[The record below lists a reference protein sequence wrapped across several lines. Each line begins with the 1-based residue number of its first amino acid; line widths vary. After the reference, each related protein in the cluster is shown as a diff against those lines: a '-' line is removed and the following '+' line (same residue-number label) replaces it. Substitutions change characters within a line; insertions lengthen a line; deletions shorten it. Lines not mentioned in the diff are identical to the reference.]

1 MVETTIDR
9 TSYRRSNRVNLE
21 EIKHSNHV
29 ANQKQG
35 WLKSTFYQE
44 IILAMSILIGIL
56 CVKILDL
63 SVAENWLKEKINSG
77 VSYQVLSTTITQKY
91 QNLKK
96 LLENS
101 YWQEA
106 IPLSGDS
113 EKIELEKNADKEME
127 IIVNEEPQAITTAI
141 EGSNQLIDDANK
153 IKETYQLICPITG
166 GIITSKFGIREDQN
180 PIVSNYH
187 TGLDLAI
194 DFGTTIVA
202 THEGV
207 ITEAGTIGGYGNC
220 IRIESGDLSTLY
232 GHCSEI
238 SVKKGDFVKQGE
250 KIGEVGMTGN
260 ATGPH
265 VHFEIR
271 YQGRYVNPE
280 DVIS

>member
-29 ANQKQG
+29 VNQKQG

-101 YWQEA
+101 YWQET

-113 EKIELEKNADKEME
+113 EKVESRKNEDKEME

-153 IKETYQLICPITG
+153 IKESYQLISPITG

-194 DFGTTIVA
+194 DLGTTIVA
-202 THEGV
+202 THDGV

-220 IRIESGDLSTLY
+220 IMIESGDLATLY

>member
-29 ANQKQG
+29 VNQKQG

-96 LLENS
+96 FLENS

-194 DFGTTIVA
+194 DLGTTIVA
-202 THEGV
+202 THDGV

-220 IRIESGDLSTLY
+220 IRIESGDLATLY